1 MINSLVNLSKIIF
14 ISYLILFLVM
24 IKDNLFMAFCSNHNI
39 KDSTIKSYRSAIL
52 KYESFHKIVMRD
64 LIDEAIID
72 EESAV
77 PLKNRRIK
85 MRLLDFRAFL
95 LDSDLSVG
103 TVRTYL
109 SRIRTFYRH
118 FEVELPYLN
127 GIGLD
132 EEYLSSYGDLPKKC
146 DIRRACEISSLDFK
160 ALILFMSSS
169 GCAKAETLSLTVGDF
184 IKATE
189 DYHSGGAIDDVL
201 HSLENRKDIVP
212 TFYLKRVKTNK
223 FYHAFCSP
231 EATCHIV
238 KSLLSRGS
246 LSLEDKLFDFTD
258 SSLIYNFKKVN
269 DKCGFGFVG
278 RYRLFRSHALRK
290 YHASNIG
297 LSADYIDALQGRAR
311 TKVHEA
317 YIKTNPKKLKEIYI
331 SAMHNVMVSDEWIE
345 RNDVK
350 KEERSIVIEK
360 QVINIVINF
369 SLDGMDYRV
378 E

>member
-1 MINSLVNLSKIIF
+1 MISD
-14 ISYLILFLVM
+14 YLFLG
-24 IKDNLFMAFCSNHNI
+24 FCTNRNI

-52 KYESFHKIVMRD
+52 KYESFHKMAMDD
-64 LIDEAIID
+64 LIGEAIKED
-72 EESAV
+72 ESLI

-85 MRLLDFRAFL
+85 TRLLDFRAFL
-95 LDSDLSVG
+95 LDSDLSIG
-103 TVRTYL
+103 TVRTYF

-127 GIGLD
+127 DISLN
-132 EEYLSSYGDLPKKC
+132 EEYLSSYGDLPRKC
-146 DIRRACEISSLDFK
+146 DIRRACEVSSLDFK
-160 ALILFMSSS
+160 AVILFMSSS

-184 IKATE
+184 IRATE
-189 DYHSGGAIDDVL
+189 DYHDGGSIDHVL
-201 HSLENRKDIVP
+201 ESLDNRKDIVP

-238 KSLLSRGS
+238 KCLLSRGS
-246 LSLEDKLFDFTD
+246 LSLEDKLSDFTD
-258 SSLIYNFKKVN
+258 SSLIYHFKKVN
-269 DKCGFGFVG
+269 DKLDMGFVG
-278 RYRLFRSHALRK
+278 RYRFFRSHALRK

-297 LSADYIDALQGRAR
+297 LSADYIDALQGRAK

-317 YIKTNPKKLKEIYI
+317 YIKTNPNKLKEIYI
-331 SAMHNVMVSDEWIE
+331 SAMHNVMVYDEWIE
-345 RNDVK
+345 SNAVE
-350 KEERSIVIEK
+350 KEERSIVVEK

>member
-1 MINSLVNLSKIIF
+1 MISDD
-14 ISYLILFLVM
+14 LFT
-24 IKDNLFMAFCSNHNI
+24 AFCSNRNI

-52 KYESFHKIVMRD
+52 KYEYFHKRSMKD
-64 LIDEAIID
+64 LIDEAIKED
-72 EESAV
+72 ESLI
-77 PLKNRRIK
+77 PLKNRCIK
-85 MRLLDFRAFL
+85 TRLLDFRAFL
-95 LDSDLSVG
+95 LDSDLSIG
-103 TVRTYL
+103 TVRTYF
-109 SRIRTFYRH
+109 SRIKTFYRH
-118 FEVELPYLN
+118 FEVELPHLN
-127 GIGLD
+127 DISLN
-132 EEYLSSYGDLPKKC
+132 EEYLSSYGDLPRKC
-146 DIRRACEISSLDFK
+146 DIRCACEVSSLDFK
-160 ALILFMSSS
+160 AVILFMSSS

-189 DYHSGGAIDDVL
+189 EYHDGGSIDDVL
-201 HSLENRKDIVP
+201 ECLDNRKDIVP
-212 TFYLKRVKTNK
+212 TFYLIRVKTNK

-238 KSLLSRGS
+238 KYLLSRDS

-269 DKCGFGFVG
+269 DKLDMGFVG
-278 RYRLFRSHALRK
+278 RYRFFRSHALRK

-297 LSADYIDALQGRAR
+297 LSADYVDALQGRAK

-331 SAMHNVMVSDEWIE
+331 SAMHNVMVYDEWIE
-345 RNDVK
+345 SNAVK
-350 KEERSIVIEK
+350 KEERSIVVEK

>member
-1 MINSLVNLSKIIF
+1 MVSKD
-14 ISYLILFLVM
+14 LFLG
-24 IKDNLFMAFCSNHNI
+24 FCTNRNI

-52 KYESFHKIVMRD
+52 KYESFHERPMDD

-85 MRLLDFRAFL
+85 KRLLDFRAFL
-95 LDSDLSVG
+95 LDSDLSIG

-109 SRIRTFYRH
+109 SRIKTFYRH

-127 GIGLD
+127 DISLD
-132 EEYLSSYGDLPKKC
+132 EEYLSSYGDLPSKK
-146 DIRRACEISSLDFK
+146 DIWRACEISSIAFR
-160 ALILFMSSS
+160 AVILFISSS

-189 DYHSGGAIDDVL
+189 DYHDGGSFDDIL
-201 HSLENRKDIVP
+201 HSLENR
-212 TFYLKRVKTNK
+212 T
-223 FYHAFCSP
+223 FCSP
-231 EATCHIV
+231 EASHCIV
-238 KSLLSRGS
+238 EYLLSREN
-246 LSLEDKLFDFTD
+246 LTLEDKLFDFTD
-258 SSLIYNFKKVN
+258 SSLIYHFKKVN
-269 DKCGFGFVG
+269 DKLNMGFVG
-278 RYRLFRSHALRK
+278 RYRFFRSHALRK